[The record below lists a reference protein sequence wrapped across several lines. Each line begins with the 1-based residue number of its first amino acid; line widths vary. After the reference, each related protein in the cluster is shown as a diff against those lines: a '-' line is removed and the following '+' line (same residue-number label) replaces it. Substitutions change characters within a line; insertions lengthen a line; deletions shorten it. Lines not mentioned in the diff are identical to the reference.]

1 MPVKKNHYVEFP
13 NDPNELSESVRL
25 QMAHDNYLDHNT
37 SKKTKSIRK
46 CAREHGI
53 IYETLRDRIN
63 GAKPKEQDAVA
74 RQRLS
79 GRQEAVIQRHIRK
92 LEVWGWPPMVHQ
104 VQKMAIELLKAQGED

>member
-25 QMAHDNYLDHNT
+25 QMAHDNYLDYNT

-79 GRQEAVIQRHIRK
+79 GRQEAVI
-92 LEVWGWPPMVHQ
+92 
-104 VQKMAIELLKAQGED
+104 